1 MIEVATDSQCGMVW
15 NILDR
20 CRSSLL
26 GQGILQW
33 DDCYPTVETVRAD
46 IADRR
51 LYLLTSSGIGRAVV
65 TIDTKTELQYST
77 VSWTTIEPAPDRTPS
92 LRRPGISGNGFGR
105 QLRDYVEIMQGV
117 ITCFELDL
125 ER

>member
-33 DDCYPTVETVRAD
+33 DDCYPTVETVRTD

-77 VSWTTIEPAPDRTPS
+77 VSWTTIEPALIVHRLCVDPASQGTDSAGSSGTM
-92 LRRPGISGNGFGR
+92 LRLCEASSHV
-105 QLRDYVEIMQGV
+105 LSW
-117 ITCFELDL
+117 T
-125 ER
+125 